1 MPRGEAAAA
10 ADVSKVRE
18 GREVVVADLR
28 EVRRDGERAAVEVVE
43 RVAVV
48 RRARHGFH
56 RHAAGVAGPV
66 FEDERLPEERLE
78 PARERAGAGLGG
90 PAGQIADEEPDRLVG
105 IALRERRRDRA
116 DAQADDARCPEH
128 PSSPPAN
135 RASNRTSSRYYKRLS
150 KRSTRTE
157 STVSWE
163 LDFAPSPP
171 IIDRHGAA
179 AATSGSGI

>member
-78 PARERAGAGLGG
+78 HARERPRAGFGGTPGRRADEGVGRTGGGNSGWGAGWACWDS
-90 PAGQIADEEPDRLVG
+90 PARAPPRS
-105 IALRERRRDRA
+105 RRR
-116 DAQADDARCPEH
+116 
-128 PSSPPAN
+128 
-135 RASNRTSSRYYKRLS
+135 TSR
-150 KRSTRTE
+150 
-157 STVSWE
+157 
-163 LDFAPSPP
+163 
-171 IIDRHGAA
+171 
-179 AATSGSGI
+179 